1 LNLRKTP
8 STSKAAFKSND
19 LVDLNENFN
28 KMRLPISENLD
39 ETSETVQHENFDDA
53 DDNDV
58 IDELNFK
65 SQDQNDD
72 SNYETHSDDEEQ
84 LTKLVNK

>member
-1 LNLRKTP
+1 
-8 STSKAAFKSND
+8 
-19 LVDLNENFN
+19 
-28 KMRLPISENLD
+28 MRLPISATLD
-39 ETSETVQHENFDDA
+39 DSSETVQHENFDDG

-58 IDELNFK
+58 IEELNFK

-84 LTKLVNK
+84 VTKLVKNLDFLMFKTL